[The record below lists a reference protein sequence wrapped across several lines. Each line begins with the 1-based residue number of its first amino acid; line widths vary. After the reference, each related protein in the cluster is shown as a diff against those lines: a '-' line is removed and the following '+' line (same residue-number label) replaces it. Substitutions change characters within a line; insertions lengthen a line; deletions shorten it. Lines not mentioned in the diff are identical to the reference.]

1 MAVKKR
7 RFYFVGLIFIITLVL
22 IGIKIKIDKKNVKI
36 MNSREVG
43 GEDDIMYHLSGV
55 VKEREFNTLIV
66 ELDGTDESNYFF
78 DMKEIRL
85 NCSGCKSGLLTV
97 SEGTIIN
104 KFYFF
109 KWNVNGADVIV
120 EDIILAK

>member
-1 MAVKKR
+1 MAVKDR

-55 VKEREFNTLIV
+55 VKEREFNTLTV
-66 ELDGTDESNYFF
+66 ELDDTDESNYFF

-85 NCSGCKSGLLTV
+85 NCSGCKSGLETV

-109 KWNVNGADVIV
+109 KWNIDGADVIV
-120 EDIILAK
+120 EDIVLEE

>member
-66 ELDGTDESNYFF
+66 ELDDTDESNYFF

-85 NCSGCKSGLLTV
+85 NCSGCKSGLETV

-104 KFYFF
+104 KFYFL
-109 KWNVNGADVIV
+109 NG
-120 EDIILAK
+120 ILMVRM

>member
-1 MAVKKR
+1 MMVKKR
-7 RFYFVGLIFIITLVL
+7 RFYFVWFIFIITLVL
-22 IGIKIKIDKKNVKI
+22 IGIKIKIDKENIKI

-43 GEDDIMYHLSGV
+43 GEDDIMYHLSGG

-66 ELDGTDESNYFF
+66 ELDDTDESNYFF
-78 DMKEIRL
+78 DRQAIRL
-85 NCSGCKSGLLTV
+85 NCSGCKSDLETV

-109 KWNVNGADVIV
+109 KWNIDGADVIV
-120 EDIILAK
+120 EDVVLGE

>member
-22 IGIKIKIDKKNVKI
+22 IGIKIKIDKENIKI

-66 ELDGTDESNYFF
+66 ELDDTDESNYFF

-85 NCSGCKSGLLTV
+85 NCSGCKSGLETV

-109 KWNVNGADVIV
+109 KWNIDGADVIV
-120 EDIILAK
+120 EDIVLEE